1 MTHPDWALKH
11 KTKGTELRNIR
22 GKYYLYQITSKWDKE
37 LKKNKKITLG
47 QIGVITEEHGLI
59 PTGEKKRGKI
69 PEGASVFKNPFK
81 EPKTEGF
88 LDNFGQIDDPR
99 SEQNQLYTVAE
110 ILFVTFAAV
119 ICGGSGWQDVEDYGK
134 ARISYLRQYLDYK
147 NGAPSD
153 DTIRRFFRNIDPER
167 FEELFRDWVRT
178 IAKKSDVKVI
188 AIDGKTSRHSFDGDG
203 RQLHMLS
210 AFATEHRIVLGQE
223 KVFDKTNE
231 ITAIPKMLEWLDVS
245 GHIVTIDAMGCQYN
259 IANIILQKGG
269 NYIFALKGNQG
280 SLEEDVK
287 LYFDDKNNPNKH
299 SICTDYDKAHGRIE
313 TRECAVSNDV
323 SWIKDMHP
331 KWESIKSIIMIKS
344 TREMTKNTT
353 METRYYISSLD
364 EKADKMVHNIR
375 SHWAIENS
383 LHWILDMS
391 FGDDQSRIRK
401 GNAPHVMTIIRHFA
415 ANSLQLLKAAMPKPD
430 RESIVRL
437 RKKCNWDE
445 KILDLALSTKN
456 LVR

>member
-1 MTHPDWALKH
+1 MTHPDWVLKH

-22 GKYYLYQITSKWDKE
+22 GKYYIYKVTSKWDKVA
-37 LKKNKKITLG
+37 KKSRKITLG

-59 PTGEKKRGKI
+59 PTGEKKKGKI

-81 EPKTEGF
+81 EPKSESF
-88 LDNFGQIDDPR
+88 LDHFAQIDDPR
-99 SEQNQLYTVAE
+99 SEKNQLYTVAE

-119 ICGGSGWQDVEDYGK
+119 ICGANGWQDVEDYGK
-134 ARISYLRQYLDYK
+134 ARINYLRQYLDYK

-153 DTIRRFFRNIDPER
+153 DTIRRFFRNINPEQ
-167 FEELFRDWVRT
+167 FEELFRDWVVT
-178 IAKKSDVKVI
+178 IAKKSDIKVI

-210 AFATEHRIVLGQE
+210 AFATERRIVVGQE

-259 IANIILQKGG
+259 IANTIVQKGG

-280 SLEEDVK
+280 NLAEDVR
-287 LYFDDKNNPNKH
+287 LYFEDPNNEYEHN
-299 SICTDYDKAHGRIE
+299 ICTDYDKAHGRIE
-313 TRECAVSNDV
+313 TRKCTVSNEV
-323 SWIKDMHP
+323 AWLHKMNPLWH
-331 KWESIKSIIMIKS
+331 SIKSIIMIKS
-344 TREMTKNTT
+344 TRDMAKKSTT
-353 METRYYISSLD
+353 ETRYYISSLD
-364 EKADKMVHNIR
+364 EKADCMVSNIR
-375 SHWAIENS
+375 SHWGIENS

-391 FGDDQSRIRK
+391 FGDDSSRIRK
-401 GNAPHVMTIIRHFA
+401 GNAPHVMAIIRHFA
-415 ANSLQLLKAAMPKPD
+415 ANSLQLVKAAMPKPD

-456 LVR
+456 LMR

>member
-1 MTHPDWALKH
+1 MAHPDWVLKH
-11 KTKGTELRNIR
+11 KAKGTELRNIR
-22 GKYYLYQITSKWDKE
+22 GKYYLYKVTSKWDKVA
-37 LKKNKKITLG
+37 KKSRKITLG

-69 PEGASVFKNPFK
+69 PEGVSVFKNPFREAK
-81 EPKTEGF
+81 AEGF
-88 LDNFGQIDDPR
+88 LDDFGKIEDPR
-99 SEQNQLYTVAE
+99 SEKNQLYTVAE

-119 ICGGSGWQDVEDYGK
+119 ICGAGGWQDVEDYGK
-134 ARISYLRQYLDYK
+134 ARINYLRQYLDYK

-153 DTIRRFFRNIDPER
+153 DTVRRFFRNIDPEK
-167 FEELFRDWVRT
+167 FEELFRNWVGT

-188 AIDGKTSRHSFDGDG
+188 AIDGKTSRHSFDGNG
-203 RQLHMLS
+203 RQLHTLS
-210 AFATEHRIVLGQE
+210 AFATERRIVLGQE

-269 NYIFALKGNQG
+269 DYIFALKGNQG
-280 SLEEDVK
+280 SLEEDVR
-287 LYFDDKNNPNKH
+287 LYFEDASNPDKYD
-299 SICTDYDKAHGRIE
+299 ICIDYDKAHGRIE
-313 TRECAVSNDV
+313 TRECAVSNEV
-323 SWIKDMHP
+323 QWFREMHP
-331 KWESIKSIIMIKS
+331 KWHSIKSIIRIKS

-353 METRYYISSLD
+353 TETRYYISSLD
-364 EKADKMVHNIR
+364 QKADKMVHNIR

-391 FGDDQSRIRK
+391 FGDDASRIRK
-401 GNAPHVMTIIRHFA
+401 GNAPHIMAIIRHFA

-437 RKKCNWDE
+437 RKKCSWDE
-445 KILDLALSTKN
+445 NILDLALSTKN
-456 LVR
+456 LMR